1 MEMNKDFLFLMQESK
16 RHMERTIQ
24 YAKEHGFDTVIFEN
38 DEEVI
43 ILTGMV
49 RQWFPT
55 YKVSKNVKNEI
66 TVSWKE

>member
-1 MEMNKDFLFLMQESK
+1 
-16 RHMERTIQ
+16 MERAIANANRRD
-24 YAKEHGFDTVIFEN
+24 YDAVIFEI
-38 DEEVI
+38 DEEEI

-55 YKVSKNVKNEI
+55 YKVSKDAKNRV